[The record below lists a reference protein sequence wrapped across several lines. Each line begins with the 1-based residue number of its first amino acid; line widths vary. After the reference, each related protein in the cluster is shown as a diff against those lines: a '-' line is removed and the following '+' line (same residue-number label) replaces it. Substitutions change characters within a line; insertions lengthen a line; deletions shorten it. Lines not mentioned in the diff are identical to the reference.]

1 MSQRIVK
8 VQKLAREVL
17 GETIQKLKD
26 PRIGFVT
33 VTAVRV
39 SADIRHARVFV
50 SVLGD
55 EDERAE
61 SMSGLASATPYLRTE
76 LGRQMKVRY
85 LPELQFELDTGP
97 QEAQR
102 LESLLKQIHEAEQE
116 EEREKG
122 DDGAQ

>member
-1 MSQRIVK
+1 MSQRMVK

-17 GETIQKLKD
+17 GETIQTLKD

-39 SADIRHARVFV
+39 SADLRHARVFV

-55 EDERAE
+55 EDERAAT
-61 SMSGLASATPYLRTE
+61 MSGLASATPYLRTE
-76 LGRQMKVRY
+76 LGRQMKLKY

-97 QEAQR
+97 EEAQR
-102 LESLLKQIHEAEQE
+102 LEALLKQIHEAEGEGQE
-116 EEREKG
+116 K
-122 DDGAQ
+122 DDDDAV

>member
-1 MSQRIVK
+1 VSQRIVK

-39 SADIRHARVFV
+39 SADLRHARVFV

-76 LGRQMKVRY
+76 LGRQMKLKY

-102 LESLLKQIHEAEQE
+102 LESLLKQIHKAEQKE
-116 EEREKG
+116 DREKG
-122 DDGAQ
+122 DDGAE

>member
-17 GETIQKLKD
+17 GETIQTLKD

-39 SADIRHARVFV
+39 SGDLRHARVFV

-55 EDERAE
+55 EGERAAT
-61 SMSGLASATPYLRTE
+61 MSGLQSATPYLRTE
-76 LGRQMKVRY
+76 LGRQMKVKY

-97 QEAQR
+97 EEAQR
-102 LESLLKQIHEAEQE
+102 LEALLKQIHEAESDRGE
-116 EEREKG
+116 EGG
-122 DDGAQ
+122 DDEV

>member
-17 GETIQKLKD
+17 GETIQTLKD

-33 VTAVRV
+33 VMAVRV
-39 SADIRHARVFV
+39 SGDLRHARVFV

-55 EDERAE
+55 EGERAAT
-61 SMSGLASATPYLRTE
+61 MSGLQSATPYLRTE
-76 LGRQMKVRY
+76 LGRQMKVKY

-97 QEAQR
+97 EEAQR
-102 LESLLKQIHEAEQE
+102 LEALLKQIHEAEGDRGE
-116 EEREKG
+116 EGG
-122 DDGAQ
+122 DDEV

>member
-17 GETIQKLKD
+17 GETIQTLKD

-39 SADIRHARVFV
+39 TGDLRHARVFV

-55 EDERAE
+55 QDERAAT
-61 SMSGLASATPYLRTE
+61 MSGLQSATPYLRAE
-76 LGRQMKVRY
+76 LGRQMKVKY

-97 QEAQR
+97 EEAQR
-102 LESLLKQIHEAEQE
+102 LEALLKQIHTDEG
-116 EEREKG
+116 EERQKDG
-122 DDGAQ
+122 DDAL

>member
-1 MSQRIVK
+1 VSQRIVK

-17 GETIQKLKD
+17 GETIQTLKD

-39 SADIRHARVFV
+39 TGDLRNARVFV

-55 EDERAE
+55 EDERAAT
-61 SMSGLASATPYLRTE
+61 MSGLQSATPYLRTE
-76 LGRQMKVRY
+76 LGRQMKVKY

-97 QEAQR
+97 EEAQR
-102 LESLLKQIHEAEQE
+102 LEALLKRLHTDEG
-116 EEREKG
+116 EERQKDG
-122 DDGAQ
+122 DDAL